1 MAWTQEK
8 VQEIV
13 KIVQEKATTDAAFK
27 ARVKAD
33 PKAVAEEIAGIQVPA
48 GFKIKAVDMDEAD
61 ITVILPKTSSD
72 ELSDMELEA
81 VAGGKG
87 GHKNTNNGPELVA
100 KQITD

>member
-1 MAWTQEK
+1 MAWTQDK
-8 VQEIV
+8 IQEVV
-13 KIVQEKATTDAAFK
+13 KTVQEKAATDAAFK

-33 PKAVAEEIAGIQVPA
+33 PKTVAEEISGLQVPA

-61 ITVILPKTSSD
+61 ITVILPKTRSD

-87 GHKNTNNGPELVA
+87 GHKNTNNGPHLVA
-100 KQITD
+100 QQVTD